1 LTLKKLHTES
11 QALAD
16 YEDRVLHRWETPSIL
31 QALRMTSVVRMLVIT
46 CCLFCK
52 YRILNKYVI
61 LIMADTSKHEGII
74 GCFLSSSELI

>member
-1 LTLKKLHTES
+1 
-11 QALAD
+11 
-16 YEDRVLHRWETPSIL
+16 
-31 QALRMTSVVRMLVIT
+31 MLVIT